1 MQLSARLRQIPLDL
15 LASWAIAKKDMI
27 IYYLRPNIIVSGI
40 LFPLF
45 MFLAFAI
52 GNLGGGNAPGAG
64 GGSEIAELGALI
76 PGLIA
81 ITVLFSASSIEPV
94 SIPIERRMKTF
105 DRLISAPMSLQALV
119 FGESISGL
127 LYSVGIAVIPV
138 VIGVAFF
145 GNVILAP
152 VALAVAICLASLC
165 FSSMG
170 TLFAAYPTENVGE
183 VMSMLNLVRFPLIFL
198 SGVFIPL
205 SALPG
210 WGQVIAYLSPL
221 TYTMDLIRFGY
232 GGTSHLSPYANILAL
247 LAYII
252 AFQAFGNYLYRKFN
266 E

>member
-1 MQLSARLRQIPLDL
+1 MQLRARLRQVPLDL
-15 LASWAIAKKDMI
+15 LASWAIAKKDMV

-52 GNLGGGNAPGAG
+52 GTIGGNTPAAG
-64 GGSEIAELGALI
+64 GSSEIAQLGALI
-76 PGLIA
+76 PGLLA

-105 DRLISAPMSLQALV
+105 DRLISAPISLQALV
-119 FGESISGL
+119 FGESISGF
-127 LYSVGIAVIPV
+127 LYSVGIAVIPL
-138 VIGVAFF
+138 VIGILFF

-152 VALAVAICLASLC
+152 VALAVALCLASLC

-210 WGQVIAYLSPL
+210 WGQVVAYLSPL
-221 TYTMDLIRFGY
+221 TYTSDLIRFGY
-232 GGTSHLSPYANILAL
+232 GGASHLSPYADILAL
-247 LAYII
+247 VAFIV

>member
-1 MQLSARLRQIPLDL
+1 MQLREKLRQIPLDL
-15 LASWAIAKKDMI
+15 MASWAIAKKDMV

-52 GNLGGGNAPGAG
+52 GSIG
-64 GGSEIAELGALI
+64 GGSSQAPQGASEIAQLGALI
-76 PGLIA
+76 PGLLA

-119 FGESISGL
+119 FGESISGF
-127 LYSVGIAVIPV
+127 LYSVGIALIPLA
-138 VIGVAFF
+138 IGIIFF
-145 GNVILAP
+145 GNVIIAP
-152 VALAVAICLASLC
+152 FALAVALCLASLC

-205 SALPG
+205 SSLPG
-210 WGQVIAYLSPL
+210 WGQVIAYFSPL
-221 TYTMDLIRFGY
+221 TYTSDLIRFGY
-232 GGTSHLSPYANILAL
+232 GATSHLSPYVDTVAL
-247 LAYII
+247 LAFII

>member
-1 MQLSARLRQIPLDL
+1 MQLRAALRQVPLDL
-15 LASWAIAKKDMI
+15 LASWAIAKKDMV

-52 GNLGGGNAPGAG
+52 GSIG
-64 GGSEIAELGALI
+64 GGSAPAGGTSEIAQLGTLI
-76 PGLIA
+76 PGLLA

-119 FGESISGL
+119 FGESISGF
-127 LYSVGIAVIPV
+127 LYSLGIALIPLA
-138 VIGVAFF
+138 IGVAFF

-152 VALAVAICLASLC
+152 AALLIALGLSSLC
-165 FSSMG
+165 FSSLG
-170 TLFAAYPTENVGE
+170 TLVASYPTENVGE
-183 VMSMLNLVRFPLIFL
+183 VMSILNLIRFPLIFL

-205 SALPG
+205 GSLPS
-210 WGQVIAYLSPL
+210 WGQAIAVLSPL
-221 TYTMDLIRFGY
+221 TYTMDFIRFGY
-232 GGTSHLSPYANILAL
+232 GGTSHLGPWVDLLVLAL
-247 LAYII
+247 FTTG
-252 AFQAFGNYLYRKFN
+252 FQLVGTWLYRKFN

>member
-1 MQLSARLRQIPLDL
+1 MIRQIPIDL
-15 LASWAIAKKDMI
+15 SASWAIAKKDMI

-52 GNLGGGNAPGAG
+52 GSVGGTAPPGGGAPPATQ
-64 GGSEIAELGALI
+64 LGALI
-76 PGLIA
+76 PGLLA

-105 DRLISAPMSLQALV
+105 DRLISAPISLQALIL
-119 FGESISGL
+119 GECVSGT
-127 LYSVGIAVIPV
+127 LYSVGIALIPL
-138 VIGVAFF
+138 VIGVVFF
-145 GNVILAP
+145 GNVILSP
-152 VALAVAICLASLC
+152 VSLVIALFVASLC

-170 TLFAAYPTENVGE
+170 TLVASYPTENVGD
-183 VMSMLNLVRFPLIFL
+183 VMSILNLIRFPLIFL

-205 SALPG
+205 SVLPM
-210 WGQVIAYLSPL
+210 WGQAIAFLSPL
-221 TYTMDLIRFGY
+221 TYTNDLIRFGY
-232 GGTSHLSPYANILAL
+232 DGASHVSPFLDILAL
-247 LAYII
+247 AFYIV